1 MSLGQKTTST
11 SNRQHEAP
19 EDPSARRRKSPLLE
33 KPLNKNHSEA
43 SVNQI
48 PYTTYQHSQI
58 VPALDFPLPGPPQ
71 TPNYSSQLPDLEQH
85 MLPVSEPSFDNLGTA
100 FLPENLGIR
109 QDLVTQAFK
118 GFLSQNDP
126 SHIYE
131 MYQQQPP
138 QYQPQVGRPSH
149 IRAEGEVSQTLMQT
163 HNSYSPAQ
171 PPHTRVGAEV
181 SRPHLQTHNVSP
193 PAISNADI
201 TKKTTD
207 SDPALPGDNQDQV
220 NNDSSSPTRS
230 EADIDSDYA
239 ESGFQETSSSIF
251 EAENIEARFE
261 SIIRA
266 VEGAGFESIDDMST
280 QYYTATF
287 QEDTVSHWAQS
298 RSRSRSLH
306 AFLASLHASTNTWS
320 DREVQGYRQ
329 QITEAAESLYVG
341 ELSNAMEDIMQNGRR
356 RSQALGEKASSPISP
371 TASSVQSL
379 WQIIAEV
386 EPSHDFKQKRT
397 LLREK
402 VSLSTASSDISLR
415 LQYQTHFNLATYA
428 SSCRCRRPGHFCL
441 S

>member
-1 MSLGQKTTST
+1 M

-19 EDPSARRRKSPLLE
+19 EDTSTRPRKSLVL
-33 KPLNKNHSEA
+33 KKALNKHHSEA

-48 PYTTYQHSQI
+48 PYTTYPQSQI
-58 VPALDFPLPGPPQ
+58 VSALNFPLPGPPQ

-85 MLPVSEPSFDNLGTA
+85 MVPVSEASFDNLGTA
-100 FLPENLGIR
+100 FLPESLGVR

-131 MYQQQPP
+131 MHQQQPP
-138 QYQPQVGRPSH
+138 QYQPQVARPSH
-149 IRAEGEVSQTLMQT
+149 TRAEGEVSQTLLQT

-171 PPHTRVGAEV
+171 PQHTGISADV

-201 TKKTTD
+201 TRKITD
-207 SDPALPGDNQDQV
+207 SVIAPDADHALSPDNQDQS
-220 NNDSSSPTRS
+220 NNDSSSPTPS
-230 EADIDSDYA
+230 EADVDSDYA
-239 ESGFQETSSSIF
+239 ESGSQGTPSSIF
-251 EAENIEARFE
+251 EADNIEARFE

-287 QEDTVSHWAQS
+287 QEDTISHWAQS
-298 RSRSRSLH
+298 RSRSRSLY
-306 AFLASLHASTNTWS
+306 AFLASLHASTNTWT

-356 RSQALGEKASSPISP
+356 RSQALGEKVSSPISP
-371 TASSVQSL
+371 TASSVQRL
-379 WQIIAEV
+379 WQVIAEV
-386 EPSHDFKQKRT
+386 EPRNDFKQKRT
-397 LLREK
+397 VLREK
-402 VSLSTASSDISLR
+402 VSFSTTISDISLR
-415 LQYQTHFNLATYA
+415 FQYQTHFYQATYA